1 MMPTPKMLAIVALV
15 SFCSNW
21 QFGYQITYINTAH
34 WSFFSL
40 ADEVYMNSLSVSAP
54 CASFLFY
61 VPRLIRS
68 VGGVRNAL
76 LLSSFPAVIG
86 CLLQLAV
93 RLSKTLPTLCL
104 LLSLGRLLVGA
115 QAGCS
120 LCLLPLFIIETTPR
134 HHRPFLSSLQVVFQ
148 SLATLIGLCAG
159 SDHLVSLG
167 EHKIEWLQIIGL
179 APTMFFAVFLMWLPD
194 TPFRLLEK
202 CQKVLDFDDNDDTFG
217 EDVELKF
224 ELSSLFYYGSNA
236 DFGAIRSEAF
246 ERWALPPE
254 GRKRRSKFVENW
266 KGLLVGIFAAISFAF
281 TADDLIDSYSADFL
295 YRFSS
300 VSPSP
305 KADAEFL
312 TAGLGLLL
320 FFTSI
325 FGAFLADRFGRRR
338 LLISGLLGTAVSNA
352 IAAFGASVDSA
363 STVAIGFALTKAF
376 IGFGAGAPAWFL
388 TSELVSPLYVA
399 QGQAIST
406 GFLLIATGLC
416 TLCFLP
422 IQDWLGSADALLA
435 LSSVPALFIAVF
447 LFLMLPETSDFSPVQ
462 IRHILSRQTLPGLAA
477 HPRFRR
483 LLLESESEAVPW
495 ERSWELPHRSQR
507 LMGASA
513 YVSYGSMRSG
523 LNTPLRAHHPPRL
536 SRRHSV
542 EPFDQHRNKSFNSV
556 SHTLNTLKRTSD
568 ASETE
573 PIGLF
578 RLFRLRQ
585 DRPERHYSP
594 VAAARRPL
602 TASGANVALVRLS
615 QLNGPPPLKAQSQ
628 PKPEKPK
635 LSPTGQSPPQQN
647 LLLLSTFNV
656 PTMKRAAAAA
666 IFGTLI
672 AASLLFRLADLLDVH
687 CDSDEDC
694 SSPRVCRF
702 VCRRNCKSVGVLLAA
717 GKDALA
723 SGMDSLD
730 SGKHFLGT
738 PGRQMA
744 APKRRKMHRKPTDQS
759 AEDEAPF
766 LSGKNPFSVG
776 KMKEVTTPLTISEA
790 ELEAELRQNGSK
802 EEEYDETP
810 KGPSDFV
817 TAPTANILEETDA
830 TTKRSSPPP
839 PPSTSSEMHNFRET
853 LTPKKSGTIS
863 EVRGRGRSP
872 SPHLMTLSTSMELLP
887 GENEQVKTTTSM
899 RMIRPKTTTT
909 APTQIEDSEPPGI
922 SPQPPGFTPIPTSS
936 SSTTTATTTVTE
948 DSISATIA
956 AELNNELTLPPSDQT
971 QTTTD
976 RKKSSR
982 EHYSGEEFIE
992 MKKGKSGSDSFGGKT
1007 KFWPPLKLATSSASS
1022 STSKP
1027 FSKTSQ
1033 HKMTTLRT
1041 TIRNCPNPP
1050 VCLRNCGIVVDGDGC
1065 QSCQCLWIS
1074 KVCDTDLD
1082 CAFTEGQ
1089 FCDLGRCECADG
1101 WAQDVGM
1108 SGVCRKKQNAKLRG
1122 VPLVENALGHD
1133 QKGYPSDHSD
1143 QFALRLSTYPTKPFS
1158 DSDILSPSILSQ
1170 SVPPKRQMLTEKPK
1184 REERL
1189 QWPGPCDS
1197 DDQCPP
1203 SLFCVEGDCWTLEAV
1218 KANERQRNA
1227 NEENASESKMPNF
1240 PLPVPIVPVNRPQKE
1255 QSLLFPH
1262 FEDITAAEK
1271 PLGTETAVDYDDDED
1286 AQSADNATTISP
1298 KRFPMARPTTAL
1310 IQTVQTLRFSTN
1322 SFATTHKQQHNH
1334 SNQNQTMLKSNHNK
1348 QHHHNNPSLIN
1359 NTTIIPTRSNSTF
1372 SIISITCS
1380 SINNTRTTH
1389 KSNSCPSSTFVGITT
1404 SGSTFIISNTAT
1416 SSCTPTIRS
1425 YTTILYVSNTT
1436 YTSTTRSSTTSVS
1449 NTTTAG
1455 STCCT
1460 VSNTVTAGST
1470 CCTVSNTT
1478 TAGITCTV
1486 SNTTTAGSTC
1496 TVSNTVTAGSTCTV
1510 SNTVTAGST
1519 CCTVSNTTT
1528 AGITSTQKG
1537 LQKIPN
1543 REVQDDVH
1551 LAMTSIRGTDL
1562 RHHPLRQSLPWEG
1575 IFPEAITPTILP
1587 NESTIG
1593 QKTEIGIG
1601 SAVKIEEIVN
1611 LDKVRRRIFLDYSRQ
1626 NRLSRP
1632 IRVEHKNS
1640 KELIKDECEQSRD
1653 CGRRHFLC
1661 CAKRWCD
1668 LGGDCGMAKFCLPSC
1683 ELTKLAHLS
1692 ELSPEGNPRMDLV
1705 YD

>member
-1 MMPTPKMLAIVALV
+1 MLPTPKMLAIVALV

-61 VPRLIRS
+61 VPRLIRF

-254 GRKRRSKFVENW
+254 GRKRRSKFFENW

-300 VSPSP
+300 VSSSP

-406 GFLLIATGLC
+406 GFLLIATGLS

-447 LFLMLPETSDFSPVQ
+447 LFLMLPETSDFSPDQ
-462 IRHILSRQTLPGLAA
+462 IRHILTRQTLPGLAA

-483 LLLESESEAVPW
+483 LLLEAEAEAVPW

-523 LNTPLRAHHPPRL
+523 LNTPLRAHHPPQL
-536 SRRHSV
+536 SRLL
-542 EPFDQHRNKSFNSV
+542 EP
-556 SHTLNTLKRTSD
+556 
-568 ASETE
+568 
-573 PIGLF
+573 
-578 RLFRLRQ
+578 
-585 DRPERHYSP
+585 
-594 VAAARRPL
+594 AR
-602 TASGANVALVRLS
+602 
-615 QLNGPPPLKAQSQ
+615 
-628 PKPEKPK
+628 
-635 LSPTGQSPPQQN
+635 
-647 LLLLSTFNV
+647 V
-656 PTMKRAAAAA
+656 P
-666 IFGTLI
+666 
-672 AASLLFRLADLLDVH
+672 
-687 CDSDEDC
+687 
-694 SSPRVCRF
+694 F
-702 VCRRNCKSVGVLLAA
+702 VCKRNCKSVCVLLAA

-723 SGMDSLD
+723 SGMGSLD
-730 SGKHFLGT
+730 SGKHFLAT

-766 LSGKNPFSVG
+766 LSGKNPFSLG

-817 TAPTANILEETDA
+817 TAPTANILEETTDA
-830 TTKRSSPPP
+830 RTKGSSPPP
-839 PPSTSSEMHNFRET
+839 PSSTSSEMHNFRET

-872 SPHLMTLSTSMELLP
+872 SPRLMTLSTSMELLP
-887 GENEQVKTTTSM
+887 GENEEVKTTTSM

-936 SSTTTATTTVTE
+936 SSTTTTTTTTTTTVTE

-956 AELNNELTLPPSDQT
+956 AELNNELTLPSDQT

-982 EHYSGEEFIE
+982 EHYSEEIIE
-992 MKKGKSGSDSFGGKT
+992 TKKGKSGSDSFGGKT

-1022 STSKP
+1022 PTLKP

-1033 HKMTTLRT
+1033 HKMSTSRT

-1050 VCLRNCGIVVDGDGC
+1050 VCLRNCGIVVDVDGC

-1133 QKGYPSDHSD
+1133 QKAYPSDHSD

-1203 SLFCVEGDCWTLEAV
+1203 SLFCVEGDCWTLEAE

-1227 NEENASESKMPNF
+1227 DKENASESKMPNF
-1240 PLPVPIVPVNRPQKE
+1240 PLPVPNVPVNRLSPQKRRSITTTTKTHKLRTMR
-1255 QSLLFPH
+1255 QQFPH
-1262 FEDITAAEK
+1262 KNFQWH
-1271 PLGTETAVDYDDDED
+1271 
-1286 AQSADNATTISP
+1286 AQQRHSSKLCKLYGFHQKNQLNLP
-1298 KRFPMARPTTAL
+1298 KEYIHR
-1310 IQTVQTLRFSTN
+1310 TN
-1322 SFATTHKQQHNH
+1322 SFATTHKQQQHNH
-1334 SNQNQTMLKSNHNK
+1334 SYQNPTMLKSNHNK
-1348 QHHHNNPSLIN
+1348 QHHHNNPSLIKQYMHRQQHHHLKQY
-1359 NTTIIPTRSNSTF
+1359 IHRQQHHHCRQYIHPKAKPLRSLKPF
-1372 SIISITCS
+1372 SI
-1380 SINNTRTTH
+1380 
-1389 KSNSCPSSTFVGITT
+1389 PQ
-1404 SGSTFIISNTAT
+1404 
-1416 SSCTPTIRS
+1416 
-1425 YTTILYVSNTT
+1425 
-1436 YTSTTRSSTTSVS
+1436 
-1449 NTTTAG
+1449 
-1455 STCCT
+1455 
-1460 VSNTVTAGST
+1460 
-1470 CCTVSNTT
+1470 
-1478 TAGITCTV
+1478 
-1486 SNTTTAGSTC
+1486 
-1496 TVSNTVTAGSTCTV
+1496 
-1510 SNTVTAGST
+1510 
-1519 CCTVSNTTT
+1519 
-1528 AGITSTQKG
+1528 QKG
-1537 LQKIPN
+1537 LQKIPY
-1543 REVQDDVH
+1543 REVQDAVH
-1551 LAMTSIRGTDL
+1551 LALTSIRGTDL

-1575 IFPEAITPTILP
+1575 IKLPEAITPTFLP

-1611 LDKVRRRIFLDYSRQ
+1611 LDKVHRRIFLDYSRQ

-1668 LGGDCGMAKFCLPSC
+1668 LGGECGMAKFCLPSC

-1692 ELSPEGNPRMDLV
+1692 ELSPEGIPRMDLV